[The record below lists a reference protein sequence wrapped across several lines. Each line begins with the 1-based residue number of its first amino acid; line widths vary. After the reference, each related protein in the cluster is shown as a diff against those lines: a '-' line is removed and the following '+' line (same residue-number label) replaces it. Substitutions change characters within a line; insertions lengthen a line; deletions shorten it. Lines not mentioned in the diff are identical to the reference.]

1 MGLDM
6 YLEKEIYLG
15 GYYTNSIVLPFTNKY
30 NNNTV
35 QLNLQDKKIH
45 KIIFEVLYWRK
56 ANAIHKWFVDN
67 VQNGTD
73 DCTRYWV
80 DREKLEQLL
89 EVCKQVLEVYED
101 SSLSSEE
108 VKRKISSLL
117 PVQEGFFFGSYEY
130 DDWYITDIKETIA
143 VLEEEIKSPDFE
155 NKEYFYYYQS
165 SW

>member
-15 GYYTNSIVLPFTNKY
+15 GYYTNHTILPFTNKY
-30 NNNTV
+30 NNNII
-35 QLNLQDKKIH
+35 QIDLNDKTIH
-45 KIIFEVLYWRK
+45 KIVFEVLYWRK

-73 DCTRYWV
+73 DCSRYWV
-80 DREKLEQLL
+80 DKEKLEQLL
-89 EVCKQVLEVYED
+89 NVCKQVLEIYENNN
-101 SSLSSEE
+101 LSPEE
-108 VKRKISSLL
+108 KEEKISSLL
-117 PVQEGFFFGSYEY
+117 PTQKGFFFGTYDY

-143 VLEEEIKSPDFE
+143 VLEEEIKSSDFK
-155 NKEYFYYYQS
+155 NNEYSYYYQS